1 MALKAGRVGVYPEDL
16 DKEGHIK
23 QNETDPYVLPIATP
37 TVLGGVKP
45 VAKTESMTE
54 DVGVDSE
61 GKLYAAGGSAVGK
74 IYKKSYNMDG
84 VPGQDD
90 YKQHTGINISGYTA
104 IGADIQHSG
113 ARAFGGINTAYSG
126 GTVFCWVEGSWKP
139 TAVVYYVKNEDIETL
154 S

>member
-45 VAKTESMTE
+45 VAKTESMTQ
-54 DVGVDSE
+54 DVGVDNE

-74 IYKKSYNMDG
+74 IYKKSYTMQN
-84 VPGQDD
+84 VPGQDN
-90 YKQHTGINISGYTA
+90 YVMCTGINISGYTA
-104 IGADIQHSG
+104 ISADVQHNG
-113 ARAFGGINTAYSG
+113 TRCFGGVNTLSNNG
-126 GTVFCWVEGSWKP
+126 SVFAWVEGSWRP